1 MLLKAISHIKT
12 IAHTTIA
19 KKFKTVE
26 IPIRKDR
33 SMARD
38 KYIVQTGYTPMGIP
52 YPNNPNGIVMA
63 PFFIKCY
70 FRFSVLKFQMYHSV
84 LYPF

>member
-1 MLLKAISHIKT
+1 
-12 IAHTTIA
+12 
-19 KKFKTVE
+19 
-26 IPIRKDR
+26 
-33 SMARD
+33 MARD